1 MHLKMEPYGLALI
14 VFSIKYAY
22 GVVVLWFAL
31 FISYFYVDLLTCNLT
46 FIGDASIQLM
56 QSYDCVN
63 HIHMDGIYNIEDAGD
78 QRMDVYMDS
87 SLLMI
92 DIFITAICLILLCY
106 VIFHND
112 THAEITMLLH
122 MDNRLFMAHFSH
134 HSYDLKWQNSWITQ
148 KWDSAHMKVS
158 WSIV

>member
-1 MHLKMEPYGLALI
+1 MLQ
-14 VFSIKYAY
+14 SN
-22 GVVVLWFAL
+22 W
-31 FISYFYVDLLTCNLT
+31 
-46 FIGDASIQLM
+46 
-56 QSYDCVN
+56 SYDRVN
-63 HIHMDGIYNIEDAGD
+63 HIHMDGIYNIEDTGD

-92 DIFITAICLILLCY
+92 DIFITAICLIHLCY
-106 VIFHND
+106 VVFHND

-122 MDNRLFMAHFSH
+122 MDNCLFMAHFSH

-158 WSIV
+158 WSIVWYPSILHIILKSSDVWLRPLDGTLCAYLPHTPNK